1 MRYHEIIVTHAKDP
15 EARLRTVTLYVPR
28 HEWQRLTAIRQV
40 YGPTRVTA
48 RRALAPQFP
57 GHSVDVECSS
67 PDVASKLLGAWTKG
81 SGRS

>member
-1 MRYHEIIVTHAKDP
+1 MRHHEITVTPAKDP

-28 HEWQRLTAIRQV
+28 HEWHRLNAIRQV

-48 RRALAPQFP
+48 QRSLAPRFP

-67 PDVASKLLGAWTKG
+67 PEVASKLLGAWTKG
-81 SGRS
+81 SERD